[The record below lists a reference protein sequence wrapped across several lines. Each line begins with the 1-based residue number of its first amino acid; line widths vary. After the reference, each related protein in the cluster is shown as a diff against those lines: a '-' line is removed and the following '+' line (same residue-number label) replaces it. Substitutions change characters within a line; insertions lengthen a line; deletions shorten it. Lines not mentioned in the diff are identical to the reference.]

1 MKSGFRTLLTTGA
14 TIASIK
20 PTTCTGNALSM
31 TWARYAADRRA
42 SSLHVSTTSAF
53 SLAQMVG
60 FFGRNFQ
67 THRTRHA
74 APTAIESH
82 EITTNVAPPAGQ
94 ARVG

>member
-1 MKSGFRTLLTTGA
+1 
-14 TIASIK
+14 
-20 PTTCTGNALSM
+20 
-31 TWARYAADRRA
+31 
-42 SSLHVSTTSAF
+42 
-53 SLAQMVG
+53 MVG

-94 ARVG
+94 ARVDTVASV